1 MQRALI
7 TSTSTHYLQVQ
18 QNLQIEKCHDF
29 IFFLHSYIPFSEKGR
44 HLFSFWNFQACD
56 IPLCSMYYIFSLYP
70 THWKSLKY
78 FLHSTIAYKLRTYLI
93 QCTCSLLEK
102 KRECHSNY
110 IISFKK
116 IVMLSWISNIC
127 IGLPCYLIIM
137 WLIKHSCIVHTM
149 LFIMEMKIEV
159 ISLIYCHGQMEIYRY
174 TSMNYGFNLNYKF

>member
-1 MQRALI
+1 MTLFFFYIHTFHLVRKEGI
-7 TSTSTHYLQVQ
+7 YFHFEIFKHVIYHYATL
-18 QNLQIEKCHDF
+18 
-29 IFFLHSYIPFSEKGR
+29 
-44 HLFSFWNFQACD
+44 
-56 IPLCSMYYIFSLYP
+56 YYIFSLYP

-137 WLIKHSCIVHTM
+137 WLIKHACIVHTM

>member
-1 MQRALI
+1 MSYQEYASLCSFEISFQKMQRALI

-29 IFFLHSYIPFSEKGR
+29 IFFLHSYIPYSEKGK
-44 HLFSFWNFQACD
+44 HLFSFEIFKHVIYHYAT
-56 IPLCSMYYIFSLYP
+56 LYYIFSLYL

-116 IVMLSWISNIC
+116 IVMLSWNIK
-127 IGLPCYLIIM
+127 YLYRP
-137 WLIKHSCIVHTM
+137 TM
-149 LFIMEMKIEV
+149 LF
-159 ISLIYCHGQMEIYRY
+159 
-174 TSMNYGFNLNYKF
+174 NYYVTY